1 MAGQIL
7 VSPETLRE
15 HGSHVGANA
24 QQAQSDFTAMRA
36 RLGELSSAFQGQAAE
51 AFNARFEEWNRS
63 ATSLVEALQA
73 LGQFLNQ
80 AAQTVEDTDA
90 QLASGLGA

>member
-7 VSPETLRE
+7 VSPDTLRE
-15 HGSHVGANA
+15 HSTHVGTNA

-36 RLGELSSAFQGQAAE
+36 RLSELSSAFQGQAAE
-51 AFNARFEEWNRS
+51 MFTARFEEWNTS
-63 ATSLVEALQA
+63 ATSLIEALQA

-80 AAQTVEDTDA
+80 AAETVEQADA
-90 QLASGLGA
+90 QLASGLGG